1 MEFSSILK
9 SEMND
14 FLALRKK
21 SCSKSCY
28 DHDVFYIRSFDR
40 YLFEHDVES
49 KSLTESVITNWIR
62 SLTGKSSTIAGKV
75 IVIRIFLSFLKGYG
89 ISPYIPEIPKVHD
102 DYVPYIFSDKEMK
115 DIFSVSHSLTK
126 GRIKTNSFIHL
137 EMPMILR
144 IMYGCG
150 TRLGETLSIQMKD
163 VDLDRGCLLLRKT
176 KYNKERVVPMHES
189 LTAILKNYCYAMGCI
204 ANGNAFLFPA
214 NEEGSPL
221 TAKSAK
227 HKFDSI
233 LAEAGITRDG
243 YGFHERG
250 PCLHCLRHVF
260 AFTSFSQIEHEGIS
274 ENDAIPY
281 LSIYLGHDSLNETEK
296 YLKFSSESFPED
308 MELFEKASASLWPE
322 VDYEF

>member
-1 MEFSSILK
+1 MEFRSILR
-9 SEMND
+9 SEMSD
-14 FLALRKK
+14 FLALRKR
-21 SCSKSCY
+21 SCVKSCY

-40 YLFEHDVES
+40 YLFEHNVRS
-49 KSLTESVITNWIR
+49 KKLTESVVTNWIG
-62 SLTGKSSTIAGKV
+62 SLTGKSRTIAGEV
-75 IVIRIFLSFLKGYG
+75 ITIRIFLSFLKGYG
-89 ISPYIPEIPKVHD
+89 INPFIPEIPKVHD
-102 DYVPYIFSDKEMK
+102 DYVPYIYSDKEME
-115 DIFSVSHSLTK
+115 DILSISDSLIK
-126 GRIKTNSFIHL
+126 GRPKTNSFIHL

-144 IMYGCG
+144 LMYGCG
-150 TRLGETLSIQMKD
+150 TRIGETLSIQMKD
-163 VDLDRGCLLLRKT
+163 VDLDKGCLVLRKT
-176 KYNKERVVPMHES
+176 KRNKERVVPMHES
-189 LTAILKNYCYAMGCI
+189 LTAILKDYCYAMGYI
-204 ANGNAFLFPA
+204 ANADAFLFPA
-214 NEEGSPL
+214 NEEGCPL
-221 TAKSAK
+221 TVKSAK

-260 AFTSFSQIEHEGIS
+260 AFKSFSQIEHEGIS

-296 YLKFSSESFPED
+296 YLKFSSESFSQD